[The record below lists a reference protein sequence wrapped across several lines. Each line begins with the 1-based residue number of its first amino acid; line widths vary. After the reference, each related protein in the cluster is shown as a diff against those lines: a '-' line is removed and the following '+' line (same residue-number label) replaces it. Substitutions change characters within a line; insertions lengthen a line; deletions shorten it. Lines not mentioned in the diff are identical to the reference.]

1 MLATNP
7 THLGHL
13 CPQPWQPQPRS
24 RSLCSRPPERC
35 AGERCRPG
43 RQVLGGVFSRL
54 SASLQ
59 CWCWPVLVLP
69 RAGPPTHLPW
79 RHLWRHSNLT
89 PPLPPLCPAGAVLG
103 AKVAPFWDPAIAIAL
118 SLWVVWA
125 WGGQAQEHLLN
136 LVGRSAP
143 PDLLQR
149 LTYLAFY
156 HDERV
161 QKIDTVR

>member
-1 MLATNP
+1 MHHWNHRTLWLA
-7 THLGHL
+7 
-13 CPQPWQPQPRS
+13 QK
-24 RSLCSRPPERC
+24 
-35 AGERCRPG
+35 
-43 RQVLGGVFSRL
+43 
-54 SASLQ
+54 
-59 CWCWPVLVLP
+59 LVLP
-69 RAGPPTHLPW
+69 RGWITHPPALVACLPP
-79 RHLWRHSNLT
+79 HNALT

-118 SLWVVWA
+118 SLWVVWT

-161 QKIDTVR
+161 QKIDTVRWVDNARQG